1 MKENDLIMPVK
12 SSLNE
17 EMAIDDAIPVC
28 PELDDFSD
36 FDCLPY
42 TFAHAD
48 CCGNSSP
55 NSIKIDPCT
64 LSDNK
69 DLQAELDCQ
78 GRVLTI
84 RVILKNVCPN
94 KKIAIGVILL
104 EGTKVKG
111 FKVKEIVTPPLLTRP
126 PGKHCEN
133 VVVCKFCFVLPGTLC
148 CPITLTPKVIA
159 HYTGFNIE
167 QCKTVRQ

>member
-1 MKENDLIMPVK
+1 VNILKENDLIVNGI
-12 SSLNE
+12 STLND
-17 EMAIDDAIPVC
+17 EMAIDDTVPVC

-36 FDCLPY
+36 FDCIPY
-42 TFAHAD
+42 TFARAD
-48 CCGNSSP
+48 CCGEASA
-55 NSIKIDPCT
+55 NSIRIDPCM

-78 GRVLTI
+78 GRLLTI

-94 KKIAIGVILL
+94 KKIAIGVLL
-104 EGTKVKG
+104 FEGTTVKG
-111 FKVKEIVTPPLLTRP
+111 FKVKEIVTPPLLTRQTA
-126 PGKHCEN
+126 KHCEN

-159 HYTGFNIE
+159 HYTNFNISP
-167 QCKTVRQ
+167 C